1 MHQRVHEV
9 SINAAEHYVMI
20 RCDEEITIYD
30 EIPYFCA
37 TCGEAL

>member
-9 SINAAEHYVMI
+9 SINAEERYVMV
-20 RCDEEITIYD
+20 RCDEEIRIYD
-30 EIPYFCA
+30 EIPHFCA